1 MNAVDQAKGRL
12 RSVPLRVKLVTAVLT
27 LVALALLVISS
38 LTTFFLRSYL
48 VGQVDSQLR
57 GASQTLGEV
66 IPQLKTRQVT
76 AMLPSRYVVVLAE
89 PGGVTQPSY
98 DPTSL
103 QWRQLPSF
111 PTDVAG
117 FAAQEGSRT
126 RSPPRTA
133 GSAGACTTR
142 RCGATRTRCWPS
154 ASRSPTSTGR

>member
-117 FAAQEGSRT
+117 FAAQEEPHTVTS
-126 RSPPRTA
+126 RTA